1 MLMHAT
7 IRELRKLAK
16 KPLDQM
22 GPDKFSFSVR
32 CLIEKKGEVWQ
43 GFTLEYG
50 LAVQGESAVDVHS
63 RLDRIVCSYVYDAVF
78 GDDRE
83 HSEDLLTRKAA
94 PEVYVKFYLYNLL
107 SFLRRKGGGQSDVRA
122 YREPLALTD
131 GMCSPC

>member
-7 IRELRKLAK
+7 IRELRRLAK
-16 KPLDQM
+16 KPLGQI
-22 GPDKFSFSVR
+22 GPDKFTFSVR
-32 CLIEKKGEVWQ
+32 CLIEKKGDVWQ

-50 LAVQGESAVDVHS
+50 LAVQGESAADVT
-63 RLDRIVCSYVYDAVF
+63 RLLESIICSYVSDAVF
-78 GDDRE
+78 GDERK

-107 SFLRRKGGGQSDVRA
+107 SNLRRKGGGQSAVRA
-122 YREPLALTD
+122 YRDSLALTD